1 MSDKTPVHPED
12 ERRDDEHREGA
23 PVTPEFSSPADEST
37 ANPVER
43 DVTHESAEE
52 ERIEVLD
59 GELIDDPTPSRSDRA
74 AQHDTIEY
82 AEVVEE
88 APALVEPPQHER
100 VVLAEAPPVVEVPAR
115 ERPADVDNV
124 EVIPAAVPEPVII
137 PQPSQTV
144 YVEAPNP
151 PKKRGNRGV
160 GSLIALLSALI
171 FGVVFALV
179 VALILAARNGEFTF
193 DFVSRPTFWVPVLFF
208 AVGFVLLVLI
218 VNRASWWVHVIGS
231 VFVGLFVYF
240 GTVATLL
247 FINGIFGETPE
258 EAGRLVAAA
267 LVDPFV
273 IAAALVAREVAL
285 WMGLAISARGRRMK
299 ARNAEA
305 RADYD
310 MQVADRRA
318 DYERRAESARSGA

>member
-1 MSDKTPVHPED
+1 VSDKTPVHPDD
-12 ERRDDEHREGA
+12 ERRDDERRDEGD
-23 PVTPEFSSPADEST
+23 VTPEFSSPS
-37 ANPVER
+37 
-43 DVTHESAEE
+43 DVPTTDPTEHAVPLETDEE
-52 ERIEVLD
+52 ERIDALDAAPVDDEV
-59 GELIDDPTPSRSDRA
+59 DD
-74 AQHDTIEY
+74 EN
-82 AEVVEE
+82 VVVVEEE
-88 APALVEPPQHER
+88 APALVEPPQPER
-100 VVLAEAPPVVEVPAR
+100 VVLADAPPVVEVAAE
-115 ERPADVDNV
+115 ERVDDIDNV
-124 EVIPAAVPEPVII
+124 QVIPAPAVVPEPVII

-171 FGVVFALV
+171 FGVVFAVV
-179 VALILAARNGEFTF
+179 VALILAARSGEFTF

-208 AVGFVLLVLI
+208 AVGFILLVLI

-247 FINGIFGETPE
+247 FINGIFGETAE
-258 EAGRLVAAA
+258 EAGRLIAAA

-285 WMGLAISARGRRMK
+285 WMGLAISARGRRLK
-299 ARNAEA
+299 TRNAEA
-305 RADYD
+305 RADYE
-310 MQVADRRA
+310 MQVA
-318 DYERRAESARSGA
+318 ERRAEYERARA

>member
-1 MSDKTPVHPED
+1 MSDKTPVHPDD
-12 ERRDDEHREGA
+12 ERRDEGD
-23 PVTPEFSSPADEST
+23 VTPEFSSPSDVPTADPTEHAVPLET
-37 ANPVER
+37 
-43 DVTHESAEE
+43 DEE
-52 ERIEVLD
+52 ERIDALDASSLNTDEV
-59 GELIDDPTPSRSDRA
+59 
-74 AQHDTIEY
+74 
-82 AEVVEE
+82 
-88 APALVEPPQHER
+88 APELVEPPQPER
-100 VVLAEAPPVVEVPAR
+100 VVLVDAPAVEPVE
-115 ERPADVDNV
+115 ERAAPVDYAAVDNV
-124 EVIPAAVPEPVII
+124 EVIAAPAVVPEPVII

-160 GSLIALLSALI
+160 GSLIAVLSALI
-171 FGVVFALV
+171 FGVVFAVV

-258 EAGRLVAAA
+258 EAGRLIAAA

-273 IAAALVAREVAL
+273 IAAALVAREVSL
-285 WMGLAISARGRRMK
+285 WMGLAISARGRRLK

-305 RADYD
+305 RADYE

-318 DYERRAESARSGA
+318 EYERARA